1 MYAYVW
7 QRPHTENVSLCRA
20 DSRNTWPLC
29 KNRKKT
35 FHILLILFDTNSIEY
50 SNSSV
55 SPQQVHWFLKMQPFS
70 KFQRFKLVG
79 GECSQHSSVCLI
91 MGLHNWIARLLKV
104 LLLAV
109 MHLSSELLQPKKA
122 EVEINS
128 KCPKFWIFF
137 QHYTSKKFFKDTFIL

>member
-1 MYAYVW
+1 M
-7 QRPHTENVSLCRA
+7 QGTQLQPHAENVSLCRA

-109 MHLSSELLQPKKA
+109 MHLSSELLQPKKG
-122 EVEINS
+122 EVEINQS
-128 KCPKFWIFF
+128 AQNSEYSSSTTHQTI
-137 QHYTSKKFFKDTFIL
+137 FFKDTFIL